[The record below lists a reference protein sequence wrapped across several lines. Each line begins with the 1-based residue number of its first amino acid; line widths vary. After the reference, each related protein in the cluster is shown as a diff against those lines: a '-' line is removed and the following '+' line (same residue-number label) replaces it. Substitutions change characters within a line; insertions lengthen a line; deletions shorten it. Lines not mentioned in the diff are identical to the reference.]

1 MEIVQI
7 LSIILS
13 VSILLLVI
21 ESIRRGILKEKYAL
35 LWLFASVAI
44 LSMSIWRKLLHGIA
58 YAFGFYYPPSFLF
71 VVGLG
76 FLHIIAIHFS
86 IVISSLT
93 DKNKKLAQELGIIQ
107 EEVKRLKDSIQER
120 ERTDK
125 S

>member
-21 ESIRRGILKEKYAL
+21 EAIRRGILKEKYAL
-35 LWLFASVAI
+35 LWLFASIAI
-44 LSMSIWRKLLHGIA
+44 LGMSIRRRLLDSLA

-71 VVGLG
+71 VIGLG
-76 FLHIIAIHFS
+76 FLHVIAIHFS

-93 DKNKKLAQELGIIQ
+93 DKNKKLAQELGIMQ
-107 EEVKRLKDSIQER
+107 EEIKRLRDSMQVG